1 MKQKNKLQSIQ
12 EAISHIKAGSRI
24 MVGGFGLKGTPQ
36 LLVEALADS
45 GVKDL
50 TIISNDLGGP
60 GEGLGKLL
68 RNGQVKGLVGNFYN
82 WNPEVATAYF
92 AKEIQVQLVPQ
103 GTFAE
108 AMRAAGAGIPAFYT
122 PTGVGTELGEGKET
136 RVFNGKKYLLEEAI
150 PADFA
155 LIEAYQADTLGNLI
169 YYKTARNFNPL
180 MAMAAKFT
188 IVQASEIVPAGELD
202 PERIVTPHIYVD
214 ALVRKG

>member
-1 MKQKNKLQSIQ
+1 MKKKNKLQSLQ
-12 EAISHIKAGSRI
+12 EAISHIKSGSRI
-24 MVGGFGLKGTPQ
+24 MVGGFGLKGTPHV
-36 LLVEALADS
+36 LVDALADS

-60 GEGLGKLL
+60 GEGLGRLL

-122 PTGVGTELGEGKET
+122 PTGVGTELSEGKET
-136 RVFNGKKYLLEEAI
+136 RIFGGRTYLLVEAI
-150 PADFA
+150 PANFA
-155 LIEAYQADTLGNLI
+155 LIEAYKADTLGNLI
-169 YYKTARNFNPL
+169 YYKTARNFNSV
-180 MAMAAKFT
+180 MAMAGKFT
-188 IVQASEIVPAGELD
+188 IVQVAEIV
-202 PERIVTPHIYVD
+202 
-214 ALVRKG
+214 